1 MTALRDLLEPY
12 VKEAAVPGAVALL
25 ARGDDV
31 AVTVEAVGS
40 HAVAGDVPMA
50 RDSIF
55 RFASLTKVVTAAA
68 VLVLVDE
75 GRVGLED
82 PLDRWLPELAA
93 PNVVR
98 TPQSPLDDVVP
109 ARRPITVWDLLTSCA

>member
-40 HAVAGDVPMA
+40 HAVDGDVPWPA
-50 RDSIF
+50 TRS
-55 RFASLTKVVTAAA
+55 S
-68 VLVLVDE
+68 
-75 GRVGLED
+75 G
-82 PLDRWLPELAA
+82 
-93 PNVVR
+93 
-98 TPQSPLDDVVP
+98 SPP
-109 ARRPITVWDLLTSCA
+109 